1 MNLKQSFTVIPAL
14 AVLLMFS
21 ACTRTVRQQLP
32 PIRVALLPMENQT
45 TNMDGPRLVREKFYR
60 RMLEKYGYIT
70 QPLDETDVILRE
82 MGITDAGQLNAFKP
96 QDVGA
101 KLGVDAMIYG
111 NLIIFKPVRV
121 ALGDVMRVNYR
132 MIEAGT
138 GETMWQFE
146 DGITALSKI
155 DFNDSVAENLQNL
168 FKRAAVEKIVRIPL
182 DEETYRITLR
192 AVRNMPRR

>member
-1 MNLKQSFTVIPAL
+1 
-14 AVLLMFS
+14 
-21 ACTRTVRQQLP
+21 
-32 PIRVALLPMENQT
+32 
-45 TNMDGPRLVREKFYR
+45 
-60 RMLEKYGYIT
+60 
-70 QPLDETDVILRE
+70 